1 MSNYEMSSNVIELS
15 EHKTY
20 IELTRRLCYY
30 DYPNL
35 NGVQLNSDTAEEK
48 AQSLLMQPVVAK
60 YKRIRNMKKEE
71 ILRALKE
78 SAENVKKAEDT
89 VANIETKVVEDSKPA
104 EGMPNSELPT
114 QKEIEKEAGGIKKI
128 QAVESVFNKDMTQAE
143 IKVEVVFNG
152 RLKGKTS
159 TIEPVRL
166 VKTKQ
171 GWKVQIK

>member
-1 MSNYEMSSNVIELS
+1 MFSRLISYLS
-15 EHKTY
+15 IALCSFY
-20 IELTRRLCYY
+20 LTACSG
-30 DYPNL
+30 PE
-35 NGVQLNSDTAEEK
+35 TAQDVSVAFVKSAYSADGKLSQVLPEK
-48 AQSLLMQPVVAK
+48 
-60 YKRIRNMKKEE
+60 
-71 ILRALKE
+71 
-78 SAENVKKAEDT
+78 
-89 VANIETKVVEDSKPA
+89 
-104 EGMPNSELPT
+104 

-128 QAVESVFNKDMTQAE
+128 QAVEAVFNKDMTQAE

>member
-1 MSNYEMSSNVIELS
+1 MESEVLS
-15 EHKTY
+15 EGDAT
-20 IELTRRLCYY
+20 
-30 DYPNL
+30 
-35 NGVQLNSDTAEEK
+35 VTARGFCF
-48 AQSLLMQPVVAK
+48 S
-60 YKRIRNMKKEE
+60 
-71 ILRALKE
+71 E
-78 SAENVKKAEDT
+78 SASGSINNDT
-89 VANIETKVVEDSKPA
+89 VYVGTGKGKFSATIKNLKTNTTYYARSFAVNSFGIQYSNTIQFTTQNALPIVENTIVADIKDGNKKLV
-104 EGMPNSELPT
+104 EGKLSQVLPEK

>member
-1 MSNYEMSSNVIELS
+1 MLFLSYGLFWSRDRSRCICCICKICIFCRCKENFRLHRFSSA
-15 EHKTY
+15 
-20 IELTRRLCYY
+20 
-30 DYPNL
+30 D
-35 NGVQLNSDTAEEK
+35 
-48 AQSLLMQPVVAK
+48 
-60 YKRIRNMKKEE
+60 KE
-71 ILRALKE
+71 
-78 SAENVKKAEDT
+78 
-89 VANIETKVVEDSKPA
+89 NIEDLESKKLVEGKLSQV
-104 EGMPNSELPT
+104 LPEK

-128 QAVESVFNKDMTQAE
+128 QAVEAVFNKDMTQAE